1 MQAVIRVA
9 PTPRVSRWSLYA
21 IEGIATAIL
30 VAAAGIY
37 TLGVQHPASPLRTM
51 LADPLLR
58 RAAIGLAMGGTIA
71 AIAYSPW
78 GRRSGAHCNPAL
90 TFAFFRLGKVARAD
104 LCGYVAAQFTGGLA
118 GALAVATLWRSAL
131 ADPAVHWY
139 VTVPGMP
146 GIVAAFLAEL
156 LIPAA
161 LLTAI
166 LHAMRSE
173 RWRPFTPVFAA
184 AIVMLAITFESPL
197 SGAGLNPARSFATAA
212 VSGIWSGLWIY
223 FIAPVCGML
232 LAASAF
238 TRGTIP
244 CAKLVHDTGRPCQFL
259 GCAFAG
265 PALFREAPG
274 RAPLLAHGGP
284 S

>member
-1 MQAVIRVA
+1 MQPTSGVITAR
-9 PTPRVSRWSLYA
+9 PTSRWSLYA

-30 VAAAGIY
+30 VAGAGVY
-37 TLGVQHPASPLRTM
+37 TLAVQHPASPLRAM

-58 RAAIGLAMGGTIA
+58 RAAIGIAMGGTIA

-90 TFAFFRLGKVARAD
+90 TFAFFRLGKVARIDA
-104 LCGYVAAQFTGGLA
+104 CGYVLAQFAGGLA
-118 GALAVATLWRSAL
+118 GAFVVAALWRPAL
-131 ADPAVHWY
+131 AHPAVHWY

-146 GIVAAFLAEL
+146 GVIAAFVAEL
-156 LIPAA
+156 AVTA
-161 LLTAI
+161 TLLTAI

-173 RWRPFTPVFAA
+173 RWRPLTPVFAA

-197 SGAGLNPARSFATAA
+197 SGTGLNPARSFATAA

-223 FIAPVCGML
+223 FIAPVGGML

-238 TRGTIP
+238 RGGTIP
-244 CAKLVHDTGRPCQFL
+244 CAKLVHDTGRPCHFL
-259 GCAFAG
+259 GCAFTR
-265 PALFREAPG
+265 PALFNEASG